1 MKILET
7 CFTLGS
13 GGAERFVVDLSN
25 ELGKIHDVTLLTL
38 KDDQKQSN
46 QRAFYRDEVES
57 YVRYENLRLRD
68 GIRISS
74 LWRVYKYIKSEKPNI
89 VHLNGH
95 AAPYFFI
102 IAILMLA
109 HKTCFVQTIH
119 SDINNYKD
127 LLYRFLCSFWGHK
140 HDYHFVAISENNRK
154 DFVRYYP
161 HAYNHLIFNGRS
173 KLTRTSEYSHVQE
186 DVNALRKSPN
196 TMVFL
201 HIARCHEA
209 KNQEL
214 LIHAINQLTAEGK
227 DVQLLIIG
235 DGFETPLGLS
245 LKKKACPC
253 IHFLG
258 PKRNVADY
266 LFSADVFCLS
276 SVYEGLPITIIEAQL
291 CGLPIVSTPVCG
303 ATDLVCNEINGI
315 LSDDFTLQSYCAA
328 LCKVIEN
335 YQILKKGAQNAQNDN
350 PYTMVNC
357 AKQYAQ
363 LYSDIV
369 KKTHVSM
376 GVCRMPFL
384 Q

>member
-1 MKILET
+1 MKIFET

-38 KDDQKQSN
+38 KDDQKQPN
-46 QRAFYRDEVES
+46 QRAFYRNEVKS
-57 YVRYENLRLRD
+57 YVRYENLKLKD
-68 GIRISS
+68 GKRISS
-74 LWRVYKYIKSEKPNI
+74 LWRVYRYIKSEKPNI

-95 AAPYFFI
+95 SAPYFFLF
-102 IAILMLA
+102 AILMLTR
-109 HKTCFVQTIH
+109 KSCFIQTIH

-140 HDYHFVAISENNRK
+140 HDYHFVTISENNRK
-154 DFVRYYP
+154 DFIRYYP
-161 HAYNHLIFNGRS
+161 HAYCHLIFNGRS
-173 KLTRTSEYSHVQE
+173 KLTRTSEYTHVLE
-186 DVNALRKSPN
+186 EVNALRKTPD

-201 HIARCHEA
+201 HIARCHVA

-214 LIHAINQLTAEGK
+214 LINAINQLAAEGN
-227 DVQLLIIG
+227 DVQLMIIG

-245 LKKKACPC
+245 LKKIASPC

-258 PKRNVADY
+258 PKRNVADF

-276 SVYEGLPITIIEAQL
+276 SVYEGMPITIIEAQL

-303 ATDLVCNEINGI
+303 ATDLVRNEINGI
-315 LSDDFTLQSYCAA
+315 LSDDFTLQSYKMA
-328 LCKVIEN
+328 LYKMIEN
-335 YQILKKGAQNAQNDN
+335 YQNFKKGAQNTQKDN
-350 PYTMVNC
+350 PYTMENC

-363 LYSDIV
+363 LFGDIV
-369 KKTHVSM
+369 K
-376 GVCRMPFL
+376 R
-384 Q
+384 